1 MTDSGF
7 DRASECESP
16 LNIVTGAFGFSGKY
30 IAECLLRNGQRVRT
44 LTNRSGESSSLREQI
59 EVAPLYF
66 SSFDEMVRNMSGAKV
81 LYNTYWVR
89 FDRGNVSYE
98 TAIDNT
104 RLLLRA
110 AEKAGI
116 ERIVHLSVTNPSRS
130 SPLPYYRGKALV
142 EEEIQS
148 SQLSYAILR
157 PTLVFGAGDILINN
171 IAWLLHRFPIFAIPG
186 KGDYSVQPV
195 FAEDL
200 AALAI
205 EYGRNRENCVID
217 TVGPETYTYDD
228 FVRMIADAIG
238 SRSRI
243 VHLPVPWVALASKF
257 LGWGVNDVLLTKEE
271 IAGLMTNLLVSK
283 QPPNGKTSFRAWLQE
298 HAQTLGRTYA
308 SELDRHFR

>member
-7 DRASECESP
+7 DRTSECESP
-16 LNIVTGAFGFSGKY
+16 LNIVTGAFGFSGRY
-30 IAECLLRNGQRVRT
+30 IAECLLQNGQKVRT
-44 LTNRSGESSSLREQI
+44 LTNRSGKNLPLLEQL
-59 EVAPLYF
+59 EVAPLHF
-66 SSFDEMVRNMSGAKV
+66 SNFDEMVRNMSGAKV
-81 LYNTYWVR
+81 LYNTCWVR

-98 TAIDNT
+98 SAIDNT

-110 AEKAGI
+110 AEKAGV

-130 SPLPYYRGKALV
+130 SPLPYYRGKAVL

-186 KGDYSVQPV
+186 KGDYSVQPI

-200 AALAI
+200 AALAV
-205 EYGRNRENCVID
+205 ENGRNRENCIVDAI
-217 TVGPETYTYDD
+217 GPETYAYDD
-228 FVRMIADAIG
+228 FVRLIADAVG

-243 VHLPVPWVALASKF
+243 IHLPVSWVVLASRL
-257 LGWGVNDVLLTKEE
+257 LGLLVNDVLLTRQE
-271 IAGLMTNLLVSK
+271 IEGLMSNLLVSE

-298 HAQTLGRTYA
+298 HAKTLGRTYA